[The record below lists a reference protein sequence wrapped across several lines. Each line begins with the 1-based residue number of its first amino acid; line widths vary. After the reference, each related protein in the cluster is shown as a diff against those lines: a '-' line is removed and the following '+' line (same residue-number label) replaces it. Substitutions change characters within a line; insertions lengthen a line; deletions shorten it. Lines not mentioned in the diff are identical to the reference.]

1 MIMSK
6 KEKIFRTTKEVL
18 KTAKR
23 RKTSSTRWLQR
34 QINDPY
40 VRQAQAEGKRS
51 RAAYK
56 IIQID
61 EKYKIFNLGDSVL
74 DLGAAPGSWTEVAL
88 ERAGGFTLA
97 IDVLDM
103 DSIKKAVIL
112 KADLQE
118 EESVDLI
125 KKLSVDKFDVVL
137 SDMAASTTGHKSTDH
152 IRTQALAEL
161 AALYAVDFLKK
172 GGTFCAKVFQGGT
185 HGDLLLEL
193 KKNFKTIKHYKPD
206 ASRKGSPE
214 TYVIAKGFQE

>member
-1 MIMSK
+1 MSK

-23 RKTSSTRWLQR
+23 RKSSSTRWLQR

-61 EKYKIFNLGDSVL
+61 ERYKIFNLGNSVL

-97 IDVLDM
+97 VDILDM

-112 KADLQE
+112 KTDLQE

-125 KKLSVDKFDVVL
+125 KKLSVDKFDIVL

-185 HGDLLLEL
+185 HGDLLLDL

>member
-61 EKYKIFNLGDSVL
+61 ERYKIFNLGDSVL

-97 IDVLDM
+97 IDILDM

>member
-1 MIMSK
+1 MSK

-23 RKTSSTRWLQR
+23 RKSSSTRWLQR

-61 EKYKIFNLGDSVL
+61 ERYKIFNLGDSVL

-97 IDVLDM
+97 VDILDM

-112 KADLQE
+112 KTDLQE
-118 EESVDLI
+118 EESVELI
-125 KKLSVDKFDVVL
+125 KKLSVDKFDIVL

-152 IRTQALAEL
+152 IRTPALAEL

-185 HGDLLLEL
+185 HGDLLLDL

>member
-1 MIMSK
+1 MIK
-6 KEKIFRTTKEVL
+6 KGKIFRTTKEVV

-23 RKTSSTRWLQR
+23 RKNSSTRWLQR

-61 EKYKIFNLGDSVL
+61 EKFNIFGKGNSVL

-88 ERAGGFTLA
+88 ERAGGITVA
-97 IDVLDM
+97 IDILDM
-103 DSIKKAVIL
+103 DDIKNAIIL
-112 KADLQE
+112 KADLSNE
-118 EESVDLI
+118 ETSDLI
-125 KKLSVDKFDVVL
+125 KKINNEKFDVVL
-137 SDMAASTTGHKSTDH
+137 SDMAASTTGHKQTDH

-161 AALYAVDFLKK
+161 AALYAIEFLKP
-172 GGTFCAKVFQGGT
+172 GGIFCAKVFQGGT
-185 HGDLLLEL
+185 HGDLLINL
-193 KKNFKTIKHYKPD
+193 KSNFKSIKHYKPD

-214 TYVIAKGFQE
+214 TYVIAKDFKG

>member
-1 MIMSK
+1 MSK

-23 RKTSSTRWLQR
+23 RKSSSTRWLQR

-61 EKYKIFNLGDSVL
+61 ERYKIFNLGDSVL

-97 IDVLDM
+97 IDILDM

-112 KADLQE
+112 KTDLQE
-118 EESVDLI
+118 EESVELI
-125 KKLSVDKFDVVL
+125 KKLSVDKFDIVL

-185 HGDLLLEL
+185 HGDLLLDL

>member
-6 KEKIFRTTKEVL
+6 KEKIFRTTKEAL

-97 IDVLDM
+97 IDILDM

-112 KADLQE
+112 KTDLQE

>member
-1 MIMSK
+1 MSK

-23 RKTSSTRWLQR
+23 RKSSSTRWLQR

-61 EKYKIFNLGDSVL
+61 ERYKIFNLGDSVL

-97 IDVLDM
+97 VDILDM

-118 EESVDLI
+118 EESVELI
-125 KKLSVDKFDVVL
+125 KKLSVDKFDIVL

-185 HGDLLLEL
+185 HGDLLLDL

-214 TYVIAKGFQE
+214 TYVIAKGFKE

>member
-61 EKYKIFNLGDSVL
+61 EKYKIVNLGDSVL

-97 IDVLDM
+97 IDILDM

-193 KKNFKTIKHYKPD
+193 KKNFKTIKHYKPE

>member
-1 MIMSK
+1 MSK

-23 RKTSSTRWLQR
+23 RKSSSTRWLQR

-61 EKYKIFNLGDSVL
+61 ERYKIFNLGNSVL

-97 IDVLDM
+97 VDILDM

-118 EESVDLI
+118 EESVELI
-125 KKLSVDKFDVVL
+125 KKLSVDKFDIVL

-185 HGDLLLEL
+185 HGDLLLDL

>member
-1 MIMSK
+1 MSK

-23 RKTSSTRWLQR
+23 RKSSSTRWLQR

-97 IDVLDM
+97 IDILDM

-112 KADLQE
+112 KTDLQE

>member
-1 MIMSK
+1 MSK

-23 RKTSSTRWLQR
+23 RKSSSTRWLQR

-61 EKYKIFNLGDSVL
+61 ERYKIFNLGDSVL

-97 IDVLDM
+97 VDILDM

-118 EESVDLI
+118 EETVELI
-125 KKLSVDKFDVVL
+125 KKLSVDKFDIVL

-185 HGDLLLEL
+185 HGDLLLDL

>member
-1 MIMSK
+1 MSK

-23 RKTSSTRWLQR
+23 RKSSSTRWLQR

-61 EKYKIFNLGDSVL
+61 ERYKIFNIGDSVL

-97 IDVLDM
+97 VDILDM

-112 KADLQE
+112 KTDLQE
-118 EESVDLI
+118 EESVELI
-125 KKLSVDKFDVVL
+125 KKLSVDKFDIVL

-193 KKNFKTIKHYKPD
+193 KKNFKSIKHYKPD

>member
-6 KEKIFRTTKEVL
+6 KEKISRTTKEVL

-97 IDVLDM
+97 IDILDM

>member
-97 IDVLDM
+97 IDILDM

-118 EESVDLI
+118 EESVGLI

-193 KKNFKTIKHYKPD
+193 KKNFKTIKHYKPE

>member
-61 EKYKIFNLGDSVL
+61 ERYKIFNIGDSVL

-97 IDVLDM
+97 VDILDM

-112 KADLQE
+112 KTDLQE
-118 EESVDLI
+118 EESVELI
-125 KKLSVDKFDVVL
+125 KKLSVDKFDIVL

-185 HGDLLLEL
+185 HGDLLLDL

>member
-6 KEKIFRTTKEVL
+6 KEKIFRTTKEVV

-97 IDVLDM
+97 IDILDM

-118 EESVDLI
+118 EESVGLI

-193 KKNFKTIKHYKPD
+193 KKNFKTIKHYKPE

>member
-88 ERAGGFTLA
+88 ERAGGFMLA
-97 IDVLDM
+97 IDILDM

>member
-61 EKYKIFNLGDSVL
+61 EKYKIFNLGDSIL

-97 IDVLDM
+97 IDILDM

>member
-97 IDVLDM
+97 IDILDM

-118 EESVDLI
+118 EESLDLI
-125 KKLSVDKFDVVL
+125 KKLSIDKFDVVL